1 MYMENLNM
9 WYFVLNILD
18 KFEKVF
24 SKLFMDVHFQ
34 TIGFIHRLLRSEG
47 TSVWGRIRILG
58 YLRKSKS
65 VCYNNSFHLSSEP
78 NEYVEN
84 GKCTFKIRWKRMR
97 AKSRPRTLIVI
108 ELELSFSGTG
118 KKTSE
123 MQVKLSFK
131 ALFNSLTRNPVE
143 IRFSTRSNFCKSCF
157 LFHWY
162 PETVYWKTNSQEFFD
177 FNFCFSQKFINIFIS
192 YWYFDIK

>member
-47 TSVWGRIRILG
+47 TSVWVRIRILG

-84 GKCTFKIRWKRMR
+84 GKCTFKICWKIIR
-97 AKSRPRTLIVI
+97 AKADRERGSRSSSKSRFPEEGRSASKCRSNWVSQRSSTRWRETPSRFDSRLGRISAIHVLFFTDI
-108 ELELSFSGTG
+108 L
-118 KKTSE
+118 
-123 MQVKLSFK
+123 KLSTGRRTHRS
-131 ALFNSLTRNPVE
+131 SLISIFV
-143 IRFSTRSNFCKSCF
+143 FLKSSSTF
-157 LFHWY
+157 LFL
-162 PETVYWKTNSQEFFD
+162 T
-177 FNFCFSQKFINIFIS
+177 
-192 YWYFDIK
+192 DILI